1 MVLTLVTMISATLL
15 HAATN
20 HQVDA
25 VLALILMIGGSIGA
39 QFGAQAGHKMRAESL
54 RLLLGVL
61 ILAVGIRFALVM
73 VVPPSD
79 LYAVRPSVEAQDP

>member
-1 MVLTLVTMISATLL
+1 MISATLL

-25 VLALILMIGGSIGA
+25 VLALILMVGGSIGA
-39 QFGAQAGHKMRAESL
+39 QFGAQAGQRMRAERL

-73 VVPPSD
+73 VVPPAD
-79 LYAVRPSVEAQDP
+79 LYVVQPAATQSP

>member
-1 MVLTLVTMISATLL
+1 MISATVL

-25 VLALILMIGGSIGA
+25 VLALFLMIGGAIGA
-39 QFGAQAGHKMRAESL
+39 QFGAQAGQKMRAERL

-79 LYAVRPSVEAQDP
+79 VYTVQPSVGSESP